1 MDKVSARSKKKKE
14 SKSRHAPKRR
24 ISISG
29 FERKMSQRNSSAL
42 SFDYFSN
49 KAPHHDKLGL
59 SKDAFSS
66 RILFNQSSIES
77 SPFYSSCSDSS
88 FTFTKSNKTDK
99 IEANFIK
106 VSVCQDSNQVRLNHK
121 SKMIVKDKRGSEQR
135 KSEKSCTFRPNLKQ
149 TMKFNSMLSSRH
161 KKKRT
166 KVQ

>member
-1 MDKVSARSKKKKE
+1 
-14 SKSRHAPKRR
+14 
-24 ISISG
+24 
-29 FERKMSQRNSSAL
+29 MSQRNSSAL

-88 FTFTKSNKTDK
+88 FTFTKSNKTDTK
-99 IEANFIK
+99 TIEANFIK

-121 SKMIVKDKRGSEQR
+121 SKMIVKDKRNEA
-135 KSEKSCTFRPNLKQ
+135 
-149 TMKFNSMLSSRH
+149 
-161 KKKRT
+161 
-166 KVQ
+166 